1 MLIDSK
7 ISFGTTDKAI
17 QSYAAKA
24 ETPTIGLN
32 KVNTMVEQINSIIS
46 VGNPVLNATRK
57 RFLKYLLL
65 LSGLKL
71 VDFSTDTVL
80 KLKTLKNIDDKLSV
94 FFSAKANVIEEEY
107 KGYSEAVIE
116 EMRLIAL
123 LTKGG
128 HSLSRVENRMRIL
141 AYYVN
146 NEGNK
151 TIPSQV
157 KLIEE

>member
-1 MLIDSK
+1 M
-7 ISFGTTDKAI
+7 
-17 QSYAAKA
+17 
-24 ETPTIGLN
+24 
-32 KVNTMVEQINSIIS
+32 
-46 VGNPVLNATRK
+46 
-57 RFLKYLLL
+57 
-65 LSGLKL
+65 
-71 VDFSTDTVL
+71 
-80 KLKTLKNIDDKLSV
+80 

-141 AYYVN
+141 AYYIN